1 MFYSNW
7 MKTLMWPVL
16 HNKLNQNTSNTQ
28 NETNSKHYGNI
39 LKEWYT
45 CIMIKTISAQFS
57 KCTLLQVLT
66 ENVHLHHKLYAKYFN
81 RVTNQSVNLCASQ
94 FYKNTHVHTIN
105 YGLKEFNDNLSKWL
119 SVCWSMYAILY
130 CEILGWGK
138 QSWSKLWD
146 LWQRVGWQKNIFTL
160 LKPKLTSSAFSPF
173 TTSLLHTHLNNQLND
188 RTA

>member
-105 YGLKEFNDNLSKWL
+105 YGLKRVQWQLIQMVISMLEY
-119 SVCWSMYAILY
+119 VCHFILRNPR
-130 CEILGWGK
+130 L
-138 QSWSKLWD
+138 
-146 LWQRVGWQKNIFTL
+146 R
-160 LKPKLTSSAFSPF
+160 
-173 TTSLLHTHLNNQLND
+173 
-188 RTA
+188 